1 MNISQLPL
9 YSVYYSLVDCAVKLK
24 VNEQMIGILDLV
36 SAGVIIGSALVMG
49 IKLRSELKKN
59 DFPSTGN

>member
-9 YSVYYSLVDCAVKLK
+9 YPISTSLVNCTVKLK

-36 SAGVIIGSALVMG
+36 SAGVIVGSALVMG
-49 IKLRSELKKN
+49 IKLRSELKKS
-59 DFPSTGN
+59 DLSPKGN